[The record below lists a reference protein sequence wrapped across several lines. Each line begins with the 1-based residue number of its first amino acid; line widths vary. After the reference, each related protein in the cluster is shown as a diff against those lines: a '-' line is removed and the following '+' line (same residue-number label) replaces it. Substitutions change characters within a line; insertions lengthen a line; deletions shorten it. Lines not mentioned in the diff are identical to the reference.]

1 MTDDRACLRVLGAM
15 DFVRWNGGV
24 LKGIRRTLF
33 SSKVIFRV
41 QGLCC
46 CDSVADGR
54 GYVVEIGVE

>member
-1 MTDDRACLRVLGAM
+1 MTEHVCGSSALWTL
-15 DFVRWNGGV
+15 FRWNGGV